1 MLAAHLLPKD
11 VEGWKQVF
19 RNWMAFG
26 NIAQAAYC
34 MQKVAAS
41 AHQLPLELCVAGLQT
56 GSERRRVAHDAFIAP
71 CAAGMA
77 HTQLPVVL
85 GSPCG
90 TGRHAGYSGKLSEG
104 TGWV

>member
-34 MQKVAAS
+34 MQKVSTS
-41 AHQLPLELCVAGLQT
+41 AHKLLLELRLSQAYKLAP
-56 GSERRRVAHDAFIAP
+56 RDAELLTMRSSLLAQQVWLIIS
-71 CAAGMA
+71 C
-77 HTQLPVVL
+77 Q
-85 GSPCG
+85 
-90 TGRHAGYSGKLSEG
+90 
-104 TGWV
+104 